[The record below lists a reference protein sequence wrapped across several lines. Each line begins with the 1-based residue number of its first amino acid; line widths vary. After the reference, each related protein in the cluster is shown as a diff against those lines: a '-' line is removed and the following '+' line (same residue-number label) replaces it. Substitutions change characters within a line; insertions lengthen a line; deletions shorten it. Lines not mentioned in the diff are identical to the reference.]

1 LDNQFLNF
9 LELLASAIH
18 QEHIPKLNSPDWNS
32 IIKSARSQN
41 VFPLIIESAS
51 KIPDFVQH
59 PKYREWIMESI
70 EIVSVQ
76 TIKSFEFLKVYQH
89 LCAHKIIPTVVKG
102 IVCRELYGELKCH
115 RPSGD
120 EDIIIERGEFK
131 NIRRTLDKEGYHV
144 LIDPDEHTHVL
155 DDTKLDYVQ
164 EVTFYKPD
172 NALKIEVHINIFS
185 TENEVFRNMNDLF
198 EDSKE
203 HTQIKQIEGV
213 EIKIFDPTDN
223 LLFLVLHTFKHFL
236 FSGFGIRMVCDI
248 LLFQEKYQDEIHF
261 DDLFKKLEKV
271 NALKFYNDLI
281 CIGNKYL
288 GFDLTAL
295 SEPCQIYELLD
306 DIKESGAFGNDN
318 ESQVMSAVFL
328 RSALEVNQ
336 SKNKSRAKRLWKTV
350 FPGKEWLYRYD
361 PRIKTKPLLT
371 VPAYFGR
378 IKKGFTFLISNQNTQ
393 KSSITIGEKRLELL
407 REYGIV

>member
-1 LDNQFLNF
+1 MDNQFLNF

-248 LLFQEKYQDEIHF
+248 LLFQEKYQDRDSF
-261 DDLFKKLEKV
+261 
-271 NALKFYNDLI
+271 
-281 CIGNKYL
+281 
-288 GFDLTAL
+288 
-295 SEPCQIYELLD
+295 
-306 DIKESGAFGNDN
+306 
-318 ESQVMSAVFL
+318 
-328 RSALEVNQ
+328 
-336 SKNKSRAKRLWKTV
+336 
-350 FPGKEWLYRYD
+350 
-361 PRIKTKPLLT
+361 
-371 VPAYFGR
+371 
-378 IKKGFTFLISNQNTQ
+378 
-393 KSSITIGEKRLELL
+393 
-407 REYGIV
+407 